1 MDVWSVE
8 SSPFVADSFVS
19 NQPLL
24 IGDHLVQVDRDP
36 QVLADRLAQ
45 HYNVLDFGVKPGC
58 EADFLHRTSTSTI
71 GQLMVS
77 FGITTPVMGTIGA
90 SENRASVNLLFSG
103 AVTYGGDKR
112 EFLVNA
118 KQPFFFAPAQDY
130 SYLVDDHYNGLVFDL
145 DLIRLRKVAAAMAGL
160 GVSERRF
167 ASDFETM
174 RAIQPATPAVE
185 EMIQMLVQCFRLMD
199 QQELRSLGYLQH
211 LQVDDLIYRNLALL
225 LSPRLRQILNADS
238 AERSG
243 RERVL
248 TELLEWI
255 QAHLQT
261 PISLS
266 DLELVTGYS
275 RRNLQQAFQQRFGC
289 GPIQWV
295 RRQRMERI
303 RQELLS
309 AEANE
314 TVADI
319 ASRYGFTSLSVFSR
333 DFRALYGLR
342 PSDLLREGRRPS
354 P

>member
-1 MDVWSVE
+1 ME
-8 SSPFVADSFVS
+8 SPSFVAESCVS
-19 NQPLL
+19 SQSLL
-24 IGDHLVQVDRDP
+24 IGEQLVQVDRDP

-45 HYNVLDFGVKPGC
+45 HYDVLDFGVKPGC
-58 EADFLHRTSTSTI
+58 EADFLHRTSTAVI

-90 SENRASVNLLFSG
+90 REGCASVNLLFSG
-103 AVTYGGDKR
+103 AVTYGGDDR

-118 KQPFFFAPAQDY
+118 KRPFFFAPCQDY
-130 SYLVDDHYNGLVFDL
+130 SYLVDDHYNGLVLDI
-145 DLIRLRKVAAAMAGL
+145 DLIRLRQVATAMAGL

-174 RAIQPATPAVE
+174 RAIQPATPAVQE
-185 EMIQMLVQCFRLMD
+185 LISMLVQCFRLMD
-199 QQELRSLGYLQH
+199 QQELHSLGYLQH

-225 LSPRLRQILNADS
+225 LSPRLRQILSADR

-243 RERVL
+243 RERVFS
-248 TELLEWI
+248 ELLEWI

-261 PISLS
+261 PINLS

-303 RQELLS
+303 RQELLT
-309 AEANE
+309 ANADQ

-319 ASRYGFTSLSVFSR
+319 ASRYGFSSLSVFSR